1 MEKYNEIA
9 SQVITKINEL
19 DAHIHFDNVADDELN
34 ATISALE
41 KVLKELNGIK
51 ATKAKA
57 KKEAE

>member
-9 SQVITKINEL
+9 SEVITKINVL
-19 DAHIHFDNVADDELN
+19 DAHIHFDNVSDEELN

-51 ATKAKA
+51 VTKAKT